1 MRLLFFYIALCLSGI
16 AFANPQDSVV
26 EGRVMSQLVI
36 SSNRPKHTLF
46 ALRDSIILSNSNRLS
61 IGEFL
66 ERNAA
71 VSVQNYGAPGALITA
86 RFNGTSS
93 DHTLL
98 LWNELPLANP
108 ALGLADLSL
117 IPVAFLNG
125 VEMSTGAVSDLGG
138 ISGIG
143 ATLQLSDF
151 DHLNGVK
158 LSISHNTLSN
168 QNIVAQLGFR
178 KKAWSS
184 ISQLFI
190 ANASNEFEYEDI
202 YSLRSPSVK
211 QSHNNSQ
218 QRAFQQQVDY
228 RSSNGK
234 HHLKLVGFYQFRHY
248 NVPVIM
254 GLNRQGTAHQRDST
268 LRASLSYVF
277 HKFWGK
283 KFLNSSVF
291 QVFSTLNNEHQRYTD
306 RFSPSDEVLSIDS
319 RLSTLLWLNGARF
332 QANSFFFLDK
342 AVVDFKHY
350 TATAQ
355 NTNFA
360 NGRVEEPFYSANFSF
375 EKKVVA
381 ARLKFNGYIY
391 QEWRTNFKTE
401 PSFGFDGQWKI
412 SHRHIFFPIV
422 MASASRRYRVPDFN
436 ERFWAQGGNPNLLP
450 EDGLTLF
457 GRLFWDF
464 SKEEKYNFSYLL
476 EYGIQD
482 VQQWIQWVPRP
493 NWTPVN
499 YKETKINY
507 FKSQLE
513 YSAKWG
519 KNVIHL
525 KGIFNHVV
533 SDFNNENS
541 GRDFEL
547 IYTPRNTWSGQ
558 LTYQR
563 SVFSAGV
570 ATRFVD
576 ARFTNE
582 NNDLRLKLPAYFV
595 TDVFIGCKFKAHNIQ
610 FYVDNVLDE
619 RFESVRAHAMPGR
632 IFGVSYQYHFNFNS
646 IKK

>member
-1 MRLLFFYIALCLSGI
+1 
-16 AFANPQDSVV
+16 
-26 EGRVMSQLVI
+26 MSQLVI

-46 ALRDSIILSNSNRLS
+46 AHRDSIIISNSSRLS

-108 ALGLADLSL
+108 ALGLSDLSL

-125 VEMSTGAVSDLGG
+125 IEMSTGAVSDIGG

-143 ATLQLSDF
+143 ATLQLNDF
-151 DHLNGVK
+151 NGLNGAK
-158 LSISHNTLSN
+158 ISISHNTLSN

-178 KKAWSS
+178 KKSWSS
-184 ISQLFI
+184 VSQILI
-190 ANASNEFEYEDI
+190 ANASNEFEYKDI
-202 YSLRSPSVK
+202 YTLRSPSI
-211 QSHNNSQ
+211 QQAHNNSQ
-218 QRAFQQQVDY
+218 QRAFQQQLDY
-228 RSSNGK
+228 RSGNGR
-234 HHLKLVGFYQFRHY
+234 HHLKLVGFYQFRHF

-254 GLNRQGTAHQRDST
+254 GLNRPGTAHQRDST
-268 LRASLSYVF
+268 LRASLTYVF

-283 KFLNSSVF
+283 KFLNHSVF
-291 QVFSTLNNEHQRYTD
+291 EVFSTLSNEHQRYTD

-319 RLSTLLWLNGARF
+319 RLSTLLWLNGARV

-355 NTNFA
+355 NTNYA
-360 NGRVEEPFYSANFSF
+360 SGRVDEPFYSTNVSF
-375 EKKVVA
+375 EKKIIA
-381 ARLKFNGYIY
+381 ARLKFNGYFY
-391 QEWRTNFKTE
+391 HEWRVNYSTE
-401 PSFGFDGQWKI
+401 PSFGLEGHWKI
-412 SHRHIFFPIV
+412 SHRSILFPLLMV
-422 MASASRRYRVPDFN
+422 SASRRYRVPDFN
-436 ERFWAQGGNPNLLP
+436 ERFWAQGGNPHLLP
-450 EDGLTLF
+450 EDGFTYF
-457 GRLFWDF
+457 GRLFWDV
-464 SKEEKYNFSYLL
+464 SKEEKYNFSYLM

-482 VQQWIQWVPRP
+482 VQQWIQWVPRS

-499 YKETKINY
+499 YKETKIHY
-507 FKSQLE
+507 FRSQLE
-513 YSAKWG
+513 YSTKRG

-525 KGIFNHVV
+525 KGTFNHVV
-533 SDFNNENS
+533 SRVRNDNGE
-541 GRDFEL
+541 RVFEL
-547 IYTPRNTWSGQ
+547 VYTPNNTWNTQ
-558 LTYQR
+558 LTYER
-563 SVFSAGV
+563 SIFSAGASV
-570 ATRFVD
+570 RFVD
-576 ARFTNE
+576 VRFTNE
-582 NNDLRLKLPAYFV
+582 NNDVRLSLPAYFV
-595 TDVFIGCKFKAHNIQ
+595 ADLFIGLKFKAHNIQ
-610 FYVDNVLDE
+610 VFIDNVLDE